1 MGGVLHPATP
11 SRLSITQSTPLEDGW
26 HVARAAPGSH
36 PAPPD
41 EDQLEWLPAVVPG
54 TVAGALR
61 AAGVTEPDDLDAFD
75 WWYRT
80 RFIAP
85 PAADDERVA
94 LLFEGLATIAEVYLN
109 GVLLLKSDSMFSAH
123 TLDAGEHLTT
133 ENELVICF
141 RALLPLL
148 GVSRRPRARWRT
160 RLVAHGTL
168 RFYRTALLGR
178 APGFAPRPA
187 IVGPWRSVTLRHG
200 PGPSL
205 QRLALQTRLTERTG
219 RLRVDATLTGVN
231 PGAEVQLAAT
241 VLGPT
246 PTTPVT
252 LSEAVGGDRT
262 GQVITGELVVSDVQ
276 PWWPHPYGD
285 PTRYQVRVSV
295 RVNGDT
301 IAIED
306 RWVGFRT
313 VTNEG
318 ELDRDGLALRI
329 NDVAV
334 FARGAV
340 WTPLDMSAPHGD
352 DDTLRPVLERV
363 RDAGMNMLR
372 VPGISVYESD
382 AFYDLCDELGI
393 LVWQDF
399 MFANMDYPDSDERFM
414 ETVQIEVRQLL
425 DRVGWRPSLVVL
437 CGGSEVAQQAAMQGR
452 DPALET
458 SPLYG
463 ELLPASIRQAGTPA
477 VYVLSAPWGG
487 DVAFRPDRGVAN
499 YYGVGAYLRPL
510 DDARRA
516 DVRFAAECLAFS
528 NVPDSHPGELVDSRG
543 FGPQHPVGS
552 RACRATSGRAGTS
565 RTCGITIC
573 GCCTGSIQFN
583 CAAPTS
589 TGTWT
594 LSRLTSGEVMAE
606 VFGEW
611 RRAGSRCG
619 GGLVLWLTDLHPGAG
634 WGVLDHGARPKL
646 AFHSLRRALAPVA
659 VWSSDEGLGGIVAH
673 VANDRPEVLRAQ
685 LRVALY
691 RDGEL
696 CVAEE
701 TIAITLGAHGNCEH
715 NVEEVL
721 GHFVDVS
728 WSYRFGPPAQDV
740 VVLSLERSHETETEL
755 LSQAF
760 RFPIGRPSGVESARR
775 LGVTV
780 STHRA
785 NDGEWSV
792 RTGASRLV
800 HGCRL
805 LIPGFEPAD
814 DGFSL
819 EPGHRREI
827 ALRRVGNDP
836 EPSGGELTAA
846 NLAGPVAITSESVR

>member
-1 MGGVLHPATP
+1 LHPTTP
-11 SRLSITQSTPLEDGW
+11 TSLNMVESTPLRDGW
-26 HVARAAPGSH
+26 YVARAAPGSH
-36 PAPPD
+36 PGPPH
-41 EDQLEWLPAVVPG
+41 EDQLDWLPAVVPG

-61 AAGVTEPDDLDAFD
+61 AAGVAEPDDLDAYD
-75 WWYRT
+75 WWYRK
-80 RFIAP
+80 RFTASLAIG
-85 PAADDERVA
+85 DERVA
-94 LLFEGLATIAEVYLN
+94 LLFAGLATIAEVYLN
-109 GVLLLKSDSMFSAH
+109 GVLVLESDSMFTAH
-123 TLDAGEHLTT
+123 TLDAGEHLATD
-133 ENELVICF
+133 NELAICF

-187 IVGPWRSVTLRHG
+187 IVGPWRTVTLRRSSG
-200 PGPSL
+200 PEL
-205 QRLALQTRLTERTG
+205 ERLALQARLTAGTG
-219 RLRVDATLTGVN
+219 RLRVDATLSGIA
-231 PGAEVQLAAT
+231 PGAEIQLVAT

-246 PTTPVT
+246 PQAPET
-252 LSEAVGGDRT
+252 LSEAVGSEPT
-262 GQVITGELVVSDVQ
+262 GQVVTGVLAVPDVQ

-285 PTRYQVRVSV
+285 PTRYRVRVTV
-295 RVNGDT
+295 RVDGDT
-301 IAIED
+301 VAIED

-313 VTNEG
+313 VTNAG
-318 ELDRDGLALRI
+318 DLDRDGLALRI

-340 WTPLDMSAPHGD
+340 WTPLDMCAPHAVR
-352 DDTLRPVLERV
+352 DTLRQVLERV

-399 MFANMDYPDSDERFM
+399 MFANMDYPDSDARFM
-414 ETVQIEVRQLL
+414 ETVATEVRQLL

-452 DPALET
+452 DPALEA
-458 SPLYG
+458 SALYG
-463 ELLPASIRQAGTPA
+463 DLLPTSIRQAGTPA
-477 VYVLSAPWGG
+477 VYVPSAPWGG

-528 NVPDSHPGELVDSRG
+528 NVPDSHPGEPIDARG
-543 FGPQHPVGS
+543 FGPQHPDWKSGVPRDVGS
-552 RACRATSGRAGTS
+552 GWDFEDVRDHYLRLLY
-565 RTCGITIC
+565 GIDP
-573 GCCTGSIQFN
+573 IQLR
-583 CAAPTS
+583 S
-589 TGTWT
+589 SDIDRYLT
-594 LSRLTSGEVMAE
+594 LSRLTTGEAMAE

-611 RRAGSRCG
+611 RRSRSRCA
-619 GGLVLWLTDLHPGAG
+619 GGLVLWLTDLRPGAG
-634 WGVLDHGARPKL
+634 WGVLDYCGRPKL
-646 AFHSLRRALAPVA
+646 AFHVLRRALAPVA

-673 VANDRPEVLRAQ
+673 VANDRPEKLSAQ

-691 RDGEL
+691 RDAEL
-696 CVAEE
+696 CVAEQ
-701 TIAITLGAHGNCEH
+701 TIAIALGAHGQCEH

-721 GHFVDVS
+721 GRFVDVS

-740 VVLSLERSHETETEL
+740 VVLSLERSHETVTEL

-775 LGVTV
+775 LGITV
-780 STHRA
+780 STRRGA
-785 NDGEWSV
+785 DGEWSA
-792 RTGASRLV
+792 RTFASRLL

-805 LIPGFEPAD
+805 EIPGFEPAD

-819 EPGHRREI
+819 EPGHERDI
-827 ALRRVGNDP
+827 ALHRVGDDR
-836 EPSGGELTAA
+836 EPAGGEFTAA
-846 NLAGPVAITSESVR
+846 NLAGPVAITAEAVP

>member
-1 MGGVLHPATP
+1 LQPATP
-11 SRLSITQSTPLEDGW
+11 SSLSVVAITPLNDSW

-36 PAPPD
+36 PEPPRD
-41 EDQLEWLPAVVPG
+41 DQLDWLPAIVPG

-61 AAGVTEPDDLDAFD
+61 AAGVAEPDDLDAHD

-80 RFIAP
+80 HFTAS
-85 PAADDERVA
+85 PAVDGEQVR
-94 LLFEGLATIAEVYLN
+94 LLFEGLATVAEVYLN
-109 GVLLLKSDSMFSAH
+109 GVLVLDSDSMFTAH
-123 TLDAGEHLTT
+123 AVDAREHLTT
-133 ENELVICF
+133 DNELTICF

-148 GVSRRPRARWRT
+148 RVPRRPRARWRT

-187 IVGPWRSVTLRHG
+187 VVGPWRSVTLRRC
-200 PGPSL
+200 PGPAL
-205 QRLALQTRLTERTG
+205 ERLALQARLTERTG
-219 RLRVDATLTGVN
+219 RLRVDATLTGIA
-231 PGAEVQLAAT
+231 PGAEVQLVAT
-241 VLGPT
+241 VLGTT

-252 LSEAVGGDRT
+252 LSEAVGGDPT
-262 GQVITGELVVSDVQ
+262 GQVMTGELAVSDVQ

-295 RVNGDT
+295 RVDGDT

-352 DDTLRPVLERV
+352 DDTLRRVLERV

-414 ETVQIEVRQLL
+414 ETVQTEVRQLL

-463 ELLPASIRQAGTPA
+463 ELLPMSIRQAGTGA

-528 NVPDSHPGELVDSRG
+528 NVPDSHPGEPVDARG
-543 FGPQHPVGS
+543 FGPQHPDWKSGVPRDVGS
-552 RACRATSGRAGTS
+552 GWDFEDVRDHYLRLLY
-565 RTCGITIC
+565 GIDP
-573 GCCTGSIQFN
+573 IQLR
-583 CAAPTS
+583 S
-589 TGTWT
+589 TDIDRYLT
-594 LSRLTSGEVMAE
+594 LSRLTTGEVMAE

-611 RRAGSRCG
+611 RRARSRCA

-646 AFHSLRRALAPVA
+646 AFHLLRRALAPVA

-673 VANDRPEVLRAQ
+673 VANDRPEALSAR

-701 TIAITLGAHGNCEH
+701 TIAIALGAHGNCEH

-780 STHRA
+780 STHCA
-785 NDGEWSV
+785 TDGEWSV
-792 RTGASRLV
+792 RAGASRLV

-819 EPGHRREI
+819 EPGHQRDV
-827 ALRRVGNDP
+827 ALLRVGHDR

-846 NLAGPVAITSESVR
+846 NLAGPVAITSEPAA